1 MSMNGSRKHAA
12 SSSEAHA
19 IFDLMSEKFERRD
32 SAGKMDGAGDRQA
45 PPEPVKAEDG
55 GSAVLET
62 ARSLSPRVFAFG
74 GIAVWCFLLMAISL
88 NLAVTPLHW
97 LSIAVFGVLLPLA
110 LITYAHGLI
119 SPHELPSPP
128 RPEDKENELL
138 EVLGERGELTPTLA
152 AMKTSL
158 TVDEAS
164 AMLEGLARK
173 GYLEMRREDGI
184 LAYSLWERDLRETR
198 SETRSEMRNEPKSS
212 IERTSAGRVEN
223 DAPVEWMNESLSER
237 ELEVLTLLASGKSNR
252 EIAKDLFVATGTV
265 KTHTN
270 NIYRKLGAKNR
281 AEALAK
287 ARSLQLI

>member
-1 MSMNGSRKHAA
+1 MSMNGSRKLTA

-19 IFDLMSEKFERRD
+19 IFDLMSERRD
-32 SAGKMDGAGDRQA
+32 SAGKMDGAGDRPA

-55 GSAVLET
+55 GSSVLET

-74 GIAVWCFLLMAISL
+74 GIAVWCFLLMVISL
-88 NLAVTPLHW
+88 NLAVTSLHW

-138 EVLGERGELTPTLA
+138 EVLGKRGELTPTLA

-158 TVDEAS
+158 TVSEAS
-164 AMLEGLARK
+164 AMLEELSRK
-173 GYLEMRREDGI
+173 GYLEMRGEDGI
-184 LAYSLWERDLRETR
+184 LAYSLWERDFRESR
-198 SETRSEMRNEPKSS
+198 SEARSEPKSS

-252 EIAKDLFVATGTV
+252 EIAKDLFVALGTV

-287 ARSLQLI
+287 ARALQLI

>member
-1 MSMNGSRKHAA
+1 MSMNGSKKLAA
-12 SSSEAHA
+12 HEEPHA
-19 IFDLMSEKFERRD
+19 IFDLMSERRD
-32 SAGKMDGAGDRQA
+32 PAGNADGAERSQA
-45 PPEPVKAEDG
+45 PSEPARVEDG
-55 GSAVLET
+55 GRGSAVMET
-62 ARSLSPRVFAFG
+62 VRSLPSRAFAFA
-74 GIAVWCFLLMAISL
+74 GIAVWCFLIMVISL

-97 LSIAVFGVLLPLA
+97 LSIAAFGILLPLA
-110 LITYAHGLI
+110 LITYAEGII
-119 SPHELPSPP
+119 SSHELPSPP
-128 RPEDKENELL
+128 KPEDKENELL
-138 EVLGERGELTPTLA
+138 AVLGERGELTPTLA

-158 TVDEAS
+158 TVAEAS

-173 GYLEMRREDGI
+173 GYLEMRGEDGI
-184 LAYSLWERDLRETR
+184 LAYSLWERDFLETR
-198 SETRSEMRNEPKSS
+198 SEPKSF
-212 IERTSAGRVEN
+212 IEKTSAGRLEH

-287 ARSLQLI
+287 ARVLQLI